1 MTSIAVRARFYVEA
15 GLAVLTTSLGVL
27 TILWTEWIE
36 ALTDL
41 EPDAGSGSAEWLV
54 VAALFL
60 VAATSA
66 VLARREYRRARLA
79 AA

>member
-1 MTSIAVRARFYVEA
+1 MTNIAVRARFYVEA
-15 GLAVLTTSLGVL
+15 GLAILATGLGGL
-27 TILWTEWIE
+27 TIVWGEWIE
-36 ALTDL
+36 ALTGL